1 MNVFI
6 DKKLALIENRKFRI
20 SPDLKYLPLNV
31 FEKYEEIINNVK
43 REYQISF
50 FDDEYI
56 PF

>member
-1 MNVFI
+1 MHLFI
-6 DKKLALIENRKFRI
+6 DKKLALIENRKFTI
-20 SPDLKYLPLNV
+20 SSDLKYLPLNV
-31 FEKYEEIINNVK
+31 FEKYEEIINNIK